1 MTESL
6 ISVLIVEDDADST
19 FLIAHTLHREGGFET
34 DSVDTLAGARRR
46 LVDGNV
52 DVVVLDLHL
61 PDSQG
66 LDTLHAILRA
76 DPDITVVVI
85 TGQLGEEMALQ
96 ALNLGAEDY
105 LLKGQIEMAVLG
117 RTVRHAYERR
127 RIQAAFG
134 ASDSAHTLQET
145 LSFEQLVATISNRF
159 ISMGPHELDRAVQEA
174 LERIGGFF
182 DVERAAL
189 YEFNRESGELQEA
202 RFWLAEQNPGL
213 GVWPTQTEFP
223 SFPQLNAYLDREG
236 YFVANKTE
244 DIPESWEAER
254 RWAEVTGSK
263 AGVVVRVELKGSFR
277 GQILLD
283 SMWRPRQWAP
293 DVVQRLRMLGEI
305 IAGTIVRQRAELDRE
320 QLLTRIQEQARA
332 MQQLIETVPE
342 GVVMLSR
349 EGLVLLANPI
359 AQELLERL
367 AGATTGDQIERL
379 GDKSLAELLVQLP
392 RSEWH
397 TVSYNGR
404 YHEITARPVRSDE
417 AAGGYVLVIRDVTH
431 EREMQERAQQQD
443 RLAAVGQLAAGVAH
457 DFNNI
462 MSVITLYASG
472 TRYDSNLPPELQ
484 KRLGIIQEQAKRA
497 AALIEQIL
505 DFGRRTPLESL
516 PLNLVTFLK
525 EAVKLLQR
533 TLPENIRV
541 DFTHPDRSL
550 VVSADPTRMQQAIMN
565 LAVNARDAMPE
576 GGRLSIQLE
585 EVVVAQ
591 PADAPLA
598 NMSSGTWVQITVS
611 DTGSG
616 VPEHALPHIFEP
628 FYTTKARGKGT
639 GLGLAQVYG
648 IVKQH
653 GGEVDVRTRIGEGTT
668 FHILLP
674 ALPSARVETE
684 EAAAPPAPTGNG
696 ETILLVEDDDATRF
710 ALADTLEALNYNVLA
725 ATQGQEALAL
735 YEEHG
740 AQIDLVLSDV
750 VMPVMGG
757 QALFHALQE
766 RNPQVKIILLT
777 GHAMDAGLQQLIAG
791 GTHSWMRKPPRID
804 ELARKVA
811 AVLER

>member
-1 MTESL
+1 
-6 ISVLIVEDDADST
+6 
-19 FLIAHTLHREGGFET
+19 
-34 DSVDTLAGARRR
+34 
-46 LVDGNV
+46 
-52 DVVVLDLHL
+52 
-61 PDSQG
+61 
-66 LDTLHAILRA
+66 
-76 DPDITVVVI
+76 VI

-145 LSFEQLVATISNRF
+145 VSFEQLVATVSNRF

-182 DVERAAL
+182 DVERVAL
-189 YEFNRESGELQEA
+189 YEFSRESGELQEA

-223 SFPQLNAYLDREG
+223 GFPHLNAYLDREG
-236 YFVANKTE
+236 SFVANKIE
-244 DIPESWEAER
+244 DIPESWEGGAALGRGDRQQGR
-254 RWAEVTGSK
+254 R
-263 AGVVVRVELKGSFR
+263 R
-277 GQILLD
+277 
-283 SMWRPRQWAP
+283 RPRRAQRLLPRPDPARFDVAAAAVGA
-293 DVVQRLRMLGEI
+293 DVVPRLRMLGEI
-305 IAGTIVRQRAELDRE
+305 VAGTIVRQRAELDRE

-349 EGLVLLANPI
+349 EGVVLLANPI

-392 RSEWH
+392 RGEWH
-397 TVSYNGR
+397 AVSYNGR
-404 YHEITARPVRSDE
+404 HHEITSRPVRSDE

-472 TRYDSNLPPELQ
+472 TRYDSSLPPELQ

-505 DFGRRTPLESL
+505 DFGRHTPLESL

-525 EAVKLLQR
+525 EAVNLLQR
-533 TLPENIRV
+533 TLPENIQV
-541 DFTHPDRSL
+541 DFTYPDRSL

-565 LAVNARDAMPE
+565 LAVNARDAMPD
-576 GGRLSIQLE
+576 GGRLTIQLE

-598 NMSSGTWVQITVS
+598 NMSPGTWVQITVS

-616 VPEHALPHIFEP
+616 VPEAALPHIFEP
-628 FYTTKARGKGT
+628 FYTTKEPGKGT

-653 GGEVDVRTRIGEGTT
+653 GGEVDVRTRLGEGTT

-674 ALPSARVETE
+674 ALPSAPRGNGGGGRPAGANRQGRDDPARRRRRRDPLCPRRYARGAQLQRAGGDPGPGSAGSLRGAWRADRPHPQRRRHARHGRAGALPRPAGARPAGEDHPAHRPRHGRRPAGAHRRRRPRLDAQASAHRRAGPRSRRRPRALGR
-684 EAAAPPAPTGNG
+684 AAAGG
-696 ETILLVEDDDATRF
+696 ECKMLCVTRKS
-710 ALADTLEALNYNVLA
+710 L
-725 ATQGQEALAL
+725 
-735 YEEHG
+735 
-740 AQIDLVLSDV
+740 
-750 VMPVMGG
+750 
-757 QALFHALQE
+757 
-766 RNPQVKIILLT
+766 
-777 GHAMDAGLQQLIAG
+777 
-791 GTHSWMRKPPRID
+791 
-804 ELARKVA
+804 
-811 AVLER
+811 